1 MTTKPKPVKPVKAW
15 MGVCDGEMYFSRQPD
30 GYKSGSAVI
39 AEVYRFETEAQ
50 ERWRVI
56 QRVLITPIGPTPKK
70 VVAVSVP
77 MPKDR
82 LYKTVIRNPI
92 GRNPTPKKGKRK

>member
-1 MTTKPKPVKPVKAW
+1 MTTEPKPVKAW
-15 MGVCDGEMYFSRQPD
+15 AIVVRETGEIYDGGSSYMPIRLKRLGSLSHSRLK
-30 GYKSGSAVI
+30 YV
-39 AEVYRFETEAQ
+39 
-50 ERWRVI
+50 
-56 QRVLITPIGPTPKK
+56 RVLITPIGPTPKK